1 MTEADPV
8 VRSGAEPARDRPRQV
23 TIVSVLLAIFGGLGL
38 MMAMLLLSIVND
50 EGDLPGWIYVLV
62 YGQLLLSGAQIL
74 TGIFVWLGKSWARTV
89 ATVIC
94 GVNLVG
100 AVLSV
105 FSGAFLQAITAAAVN
120 IALIRLLRSNEVAE
134 WCE

>member
-1 MTEADPV
+1 MTEADPLA
-8 VRSGAEPARDRPRQV
+8 RPARERPRQV
-23 TIVSVLLAIFGGLGL
+23 TWASVLLAVFGGLGL

-50 EGDLPGWIYVLV
+50 ESDLPGWIYALV

-74 TGIFVWLGKSWARTV
+74 TGVFVYLGKSWARTT

-94 GVNLVG
+94 SINLIG
-100 AVLSV
+100 AVLSLV
-105 FSGAFLQAITAAAVN
+105 SGAIVQAITGAAVN
-120 IALIRLLRSNEVAE
+120 IALLRMLTSSDVKE